1 MIICN
6 LLPNRV
12 ILREKGVEREGDI
25 DSHDC
30 ILLLISQGGCQGGQM
45 LILLAPEIGVVH
57 QDMPSNGYHIL
68 GKTRQLASFHTGTVT
83 NRLSYVQ
90 TLTSATVFVA
100 PVLAF
105 PILFTQIQKK
115 LCRITDFRCTRQL
128 TYLVSLLCRLAEGK

>member
-1 MIICN
+1 
-6 LLPNRV
+6 
-12 ILREKGVEREGDI
+12 
-25 DSHDC
+25 
-30 ILLLISQGGCQGGQM
+30 M

-90 TLTSATVFVA
+90 TLTSATVFVS

-105 PILFTQIQKK
+105 PILFTQILRKRVGLQ
-115 LCRITDFRCTRQL
+115 ISAVP
-128 TYLVSLLCRLAEGK
+128 VS